1 MAGKPSLSAKIS
13 RRHLSLLTVP
23 SPSANPGTS
32 LRPTRPE
39 AALVA
44 WPWQAQSAVIN
55 PAIRVSALRREGV
68 LRGAIGLII
77 GTALYFW
84 KPPLAYVAWSLSGV
98 VLFAALVS
106 PGGFYAAIGRGLA
119 RFGEW
124 VGRFLAV
131 VLLTP
136 VFFLF
141 FLPFGRLTRWGKRDK
156 LERWFDR
163 AAPSYWHRRNDP
175 PRDRAFYEKAF

>member
-1 MAGKPSLSAKIS
+1 M
-13 RRHLSLLTVP
+13 
-23 SPSANPGTS
+23 
-32 LRPTRPE
+32 
-39 AALVA
+39 VA
-44 WPWQAQSAVIN
+44 WPWKTASVPAGPSAGT
-55 PAIRVSALRREGV
+55 LRAEGV
-68 LRGAIGLII
+68 VRGAIGLII

-84 KPPLAYVAWSLSGV
+84 KPPLAYVAWSLSGF
-98 VLFAALVS
+98 VLLAALAS
-106 PGGFYAAIGRGLA
+106 PGGLYAAIGRGLA

-163 AAPSYWHRRNDP
+163 EATSYWHRRNDP

>member
-1 MAGKPSLSAKIS
+1 MSSATTPPSFNSS
-13 RRHLSLLTVP
+13 DV
-23 SPSANPGTS
+23 S
-32 LRPTRPE
+32 LRPSRPE
-39 AALVA
+39 AATVA
-44 WPWQAQSAVIN
+44 WPWKTEAARSNA
-55 PAIRVSALRREGV
+55 PTAGALRREGV
-68 LRGAIGLII
+68 LRGLVGLAI

-84 KPPLAYVAWSLSGV
+84 KPPLAYVAWSLSGF
-98 VLFAALVS
+98 VLLAALVS
-106 PGGFYAAIGRGLA
+106 PGGLYAAIGRGLA

-141 FLPFGRLTRWGKRDK
+141 FLPFGRLTRWGRRDK
-156 LERWFDR
+156 LERWFDS
-163 AAPSYWHRRNDP
+163 ATSTYWHARTDP